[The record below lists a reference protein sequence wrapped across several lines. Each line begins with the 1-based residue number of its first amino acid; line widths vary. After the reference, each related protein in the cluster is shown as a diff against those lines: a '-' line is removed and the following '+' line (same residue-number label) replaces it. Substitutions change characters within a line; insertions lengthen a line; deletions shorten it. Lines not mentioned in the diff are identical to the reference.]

1 MKNFTPIVTTNAT
14 LTRFQETPAYAE
26 GLYDLGN
33 RIYAWLVPNGSWGES
48 NAGLIVGQRESLLID
63 TLWDV
68 PKTSLMLDAMRRF
81 TDSAPIKYL
90 VNTHADG
97 DHFWGNELLSSAQII
112 ASDACAKEM
121 HGVKPQKLIL
131 FGLMGKMLSL
141 LPLGNMGKAGR
152 WFCGMGK
159 PYDFASVHVTLPTR
173 TFKGATTLDLK
184 GRKIEL
190 IEVGPAHTEGDTL
203 VYIPDAGILFA
214 GDILFFGSTPVM
226 WAGPLQNCLSALGK
240 ILKMDVNT
248 IIPGHGPIM
257 NKNDVQ
263 QVKAYWEFL
272 AEKIPPRF
280 SRGLS
285 ARQAVYD
292 IVFHDD
298 FDKQPFA
305 NWNSPERIITNTHIT
320 YRHMQGQTKP
330 LHLPELLT
338 IMWQQALLAHDL
350 PHAQPAVMRRKI

>member
-1 MKNFTPIVTTNAT
+1 MKNFTPIVTTNAK

-68 PKTSLMLDAMRRF
+68 PKTLLMLDAMRQF
-81 TDSAPIKYL
+81 TDAAPIKIL

-97 DHFWGNELLSSAQII
+97 DHFWGNESAQII
-112 ASDACAKEM
+112 ASASCAEEM
-121 HGVKPQKLIL
+121 RGVKPQKLIL
-131 FGLMGKMLSL
+131 FDLLGKILSFFS
-141 LPLGNMGKAGR
+141 LGNMAKAGR
-152 WFCGMGK
+152 WFCGMRK
-159 PYDFASVHVTLPTR
+159 PYDYA
-173 TFKGATTLDLK
+173 
-184 GRKIEL
+184 
-190 IEVGPAHTEGDTL
+190 
-203 VYIPDAGILFA
+203 
-214 GDILFFGSTPVM
+214 
-226 WAGPLQNCLSALGK
+226 
-240 ILKMDVNT
+240 MDVNT
-248 IIPGHGPIM
+248 ILPGYGPIM

-280 SRGLS
+280 GRGLS
-285 ARQAVYD
+285 TRQAVYD

-320 YRHMQGQTKP
+320 YRHMQGRTGP
-330 LHLPELLT
+330 LQLPELLT
-338 IMWQQALLAHDL
+338 IMWQQGLLAHDL
-350 PHAQPAVMRRKI
+350 PHAQPAVMRIKI